1 MAKLKPRA
9 RLIRTIGDKLI
20 SGPEAAIIELVKN
33 SYDADSAKVTI
44 KIVPPIYQD
53 NDIKLALVSEG
64 EIIISDQGHGMTYD
78 EIIGIWLEPATDSKV
93 KNSTSRSG
101 KRTVL
106 GAKGVGRFATASLG
120 KTLNLCSI
128 AENKNGLEESLL
140 KLDWDVFET
149 TKYLEDI
156 DIDITKADILVE
168 NQSVG
173 VTVSVK
179 GLRHIW
185 EENRLETLI
194 QELRRLATPQ
204 MHSDL
209 LFEIEL
215 DLSSFTLSAER
226 NEYLNAVKI
235 AKNKKEVPQK
245 YFSPYD
251 FDGVELLER
260 NNTTLNSLI
269 SGSGNDNSNFRIKP
283 YSLGEHCDYMVKG
296 AFSCEGTFKGELTIL
311 RGDKVP
317 KKLELPAL
325 SLGVNQKAC
334 AAFSVELMLYD
345 LEPAS
350 IKRLFKDMGLN
361 YDLFT
366 LAKSRKFISE
376 NTGVAIYR
384 NSFRV
389 RPYGH
394 HDHDWLNLEKRRVQ
408 NPSHRIGHGQIS
420 GSILIADEEVS
431 GLIERSS
438 REGLEQNGSFF
449 RLKELVT
456 NLLLNIEA
464 TRFQYREKAGI
475 SRPAKKDFKEA
486 FEVAA
491 LNKVNK
497 AIDSIE
503 TLSIEDRAS
512 IQKAVNKSSKEME
525 KVLKGMKAYLQLLES
540 RVSLGDVVAQVL
552 HEGRTYLTPINAAA
566 SFYNKHTSKL
576 GEQTPMGEGLRKLA
590 PDYTAQLDGGA
601 AGISALFADIDP
613 VSGRKRGK
621 PTKFNILS
629 VIEKVGRLTSSYRA
643 DSEVFIELNVT
654 NKHEAFGYAA
664 DLQSAL
670 MNVYTNAIHWLSLQ
684 NKARRTISVESKINK
699 DKVIVTISN
708 NCPFINDMHEEK
720 LFDAG
725 FTLKTSGHGL
735 GLVIARE
742 AIRNSE
748 GDITYK
754 PKDGTTSF
762 EIELPAVM
770 ESKEIENN

>member
-1 MAKLKPRA
+1 
-9 RLIRTIGDKLI
+9 
-20 SGPEAAIIELVKN
+20 
-33 SYDADSAKVTI
+33 
-44 KIVPPIYQD
+44 
-53 NDIKLALVSEG
+53 
-64 EIIISDQGHGMTYD
+64 
-78 EIIGIWLEPATDSKV
+78 
-93 KNSTSRSG
+93 
-101 KRTVL
+101 
-106 GAKGVGRFATASLG
+106 
-120 KTLNLCSI
+120 
-128 AENKNGLEESLL
+128 
-140 KLDWDVFET
+140 
-149 TKYLEDI
+149 
-156 DIDITKADILVE
+156 
-168 NQSVG
+168 
-173 VTVSVK
+173 
-179 GLRHIW
+179 
-185 EENRLETLI
+185 
-194 QELRRLATPQ
+194 
-204 MHSDL
+204 
-209 LFEIEL
+209 
-215 DLSSFTLSAER
+215 
-226 NEYLNAVKI
+226 
-235 AKNKKEVPQK
+235 
-245 YFSPYD
+245 
-251 FDGVELLER
+251 
-260 NNTTLNSLI
+260 
-269 SGSGNDNSNFRIKP
+269 
-283 YSLGEHCDYMVKG
+283 MVKG
-296 AFSCEGTFKGELTIL
+296 SFSREGFFKGELTIL
-311 RGDKVP
+311 RGDKITQ
-317 KKLELPAL
+317 KLELPAL
-325 SLGVNQKAC
+325 PLGVNQKAC
-334 AAFSVELMLYD
+334 AEFSVELMLYD
-345 LEPAS
+345 LEAAS

-366 LAKSRKFISE
+366 LAQSRRFIGE

-420 GSILIADEEVS
+420 GSILIADENES

-456 NLLLNIEA
+456 NLLLNVEA
-464 TRFQYREKAGI
+464 TRFHYREKAGI

-497 AIDSIE
+497 ALDSIE
-503 TLSIEDRAS
+503 TLSTEDRAS

-552 HEGRTYLTPINAAA
+552 HEGRTYLTPINSAA
-566 SFYNKHTSKL
+566 SFFNKHTLKL
-576 GEQTPMGEGLRKLA
+576 GEQTPIGDGLRKLA

-621 PTKFNILS
+621 PAKFNVLS

-643 DSEVFIELNVT
+643 DSEVFVELEVNDT
-654 NKHEAFGYAA
+654 DEIFGYAE

-670 MNVYTNAIHWLSLQ
+670 MNIYTNATHWLSLQ
-684 NKARRTISVESKINK
+684 NKERRIISVESKIHK
-699 DKVIVTISN
+699 DKVIIAISN
-708 NCPFINDMHEEK
+708 NGPVINDVHEGK

-748 GDITYK
+748 GDIVYK
-754 PKDGTTSF
+754 PKDGATSF
-762 EIELPAVM
+762 EIELPAVV
-770 ESKEIENN
+770 ESK